1 MSHAAKTHNTKAER
15 TILSAFPPLNKG
27 GGIVTESTTVTK
39 NGGLATK
46 TLK

>member
-1 MSHAAKTHNTKAER
+1 MSHAAKAHNAKAGWI
-15 TILSAFPPLNKG
+15 ILSAFPPLNKG
-27 GGIVTESTTVTK
+27 AIVTESTRVTK